1 MLPIFILRSVLIL
14 SLLPK
19 YRTRT
24 GAGARRLRKRLPR
37 LRILPTTGY
46 SIITEEMAPAI
57 PTWYRLF
64 FLYIE
69 PLSALAGAY
78 YAAFRPAD
86 YLADL
91 TLGALSRTPPTPAP
105 TQTNMALLQL
115 ANLYF
120 LFALNEH
127 FVLSSTNSLVTWRR
141 LLVGLLIAD
150 FGHLVTMAPAGSG
163 IFWRVWEWNAMA
175 WGSVGFVYAGAATR
189 MCFLAGVGL

>member
-1 MLPIFILRSVLIL
+1 
-14 SLLPK
+14 
-19 YRTRT
+19 
-24 GAGARRLRKRLPR
+24 
-37 LRILPTTGY
+37 
-46 SIITEEMAPAI
+46 MAPAI

-91 TLGALSRTPPTPAP
+91 TLGALTRTPPTPAP

-115 ANLYF
+115 ANLYL

-150 FGHLVTMAPAGSG
+150 FGHLVTMARREVASSGAFGSG
-163 IFWRVWEWNAMA
+163 TRWRGAVLDSCMQGRRQGCASSLGWGCKWE
-175 WGSVGFVYAGAATR
+175 Y
-189 MCFLAGVGL
+189 VGLCLGTFAAHGM

>member
-1 MLPIFILRSVLIL
+1 MAITAQRSKLYAQNKYCSGSETNPKLPHC
-14 SLLPK
+14 
-19 YRTRT
+19 THH
-24 GAGARRLRKRLPR
+24 
-37 LRILPTTGY
+37 
-46 SIITEEMAPAI
+46 EMAPAI
-57 PTWYRLF
+57 PLWYRLF

-91 TLGALSRTPPTPAP
+91 SFGDLKPSTAPAP

-115 ANLYF
+115 ANLYL

-127 FVLSSTNSLVTWRR
+127 FVLSSTNSMITWRR

-175 WGSVGFVYAGAATR
+175 WGSVGFVYAGATTR